1 MNKIKKYWLK
11 LLMWFK
17 YWFFYRPLIRKL
29 LKSKGVQEK
38 RKLEHFTCAIY
49 KSILLNKK
57 MMDVE
62 ETNLQRAAEVM
73 KTNYIKHDNFKE
85 KDFVENK
92 SSEYINK
99 PENEN

>member
-1 MNKIKKYWLK
+1 
-11 LLMWFK
+11 
-17 YWFFYRPLIRKL
+17 
-29 LKSKGVQEK
+29 
-38 RKLEHFTCAIY
+38 
-49 KSILLNKK
+49 
-57 MMDVE
+57 MDVE